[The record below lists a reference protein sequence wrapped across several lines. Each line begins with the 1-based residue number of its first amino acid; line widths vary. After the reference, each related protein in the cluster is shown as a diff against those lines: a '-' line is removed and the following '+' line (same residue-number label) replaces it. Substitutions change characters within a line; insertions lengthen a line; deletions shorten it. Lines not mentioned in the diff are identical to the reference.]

1 MNTKITCL
9 LAFIATILLVY
20 VVWDSQ
26 GGAGR
31 SSSIGDRKA
40 VTIGLLMLTE
50 TIFAPLWVWMFL
62 NEILPSSVFIGGMII
77 IFAIIVKSLD
87 RNKSIVA

>member
-1 MNTKITCL
+1 
-9 LAFIATILLVY
+9 
-20 VVWDSQ
+20 
-26 GGAGR
+26 
-31 SSSIGDRKA
+31 
-40 VTIGLLMLTE
+40 MLTE

-62 NEILPSSVFIGGMII
+62 NEIPPSSVFIGGMII